1 MQTPIANLGQPF
13 PHWLQD
19 STLGQE
25 AFSVPPQQPVGKD
38 FIHTCRFSLS
48 GPVARSFFGV
58 LQAKPLLACLL
69 ISRMHIYALCTH
81 MYLGRGETSFRISF
95 EGAFKALALGQAQ
108 MTCGRRH
115 LQAACVLFSPSVK
128 CDRASLGLGE
138 GRLGGELRNVF
149 ISFPVLK
156 PLYSLGFVSS
166 RQTPISSGRPA
177 CFDFASFGI

>member
-1 MQTPIANLGQPF
+1 MAARFYSGPGSIFCSPTATSWQRLHSHTQIF
-13 PHWLQD
+13 PLR
-19 STLGQE
+19 SRGQE
-25 AFSVPPQQPVGKD
+25 LFWGAPSETSP
-38 FIHTCRFSLS
+38 
-48 GPVARSFFGV
+48 
-58 LQAKPLLACLL
+58 
-69 ISRMHIYALCTH
+69 RMHIYALCTH